1 MTTARVFPFAGLLI
15 AHDAKPAD
23 AVRLADLARVLTEA
37 GASPVVV
44 AVAPSVDAPA
54 DTRLVRVRAGGAAIA
69 AIRLGMAQLAN
80 TVAEAVLL
88 VPLGAEPVS
97 LVALLAL
104 VDAAKRDVRAVVAF
118 DDANLDASPTL
129 VPRDA
134 WLELVTVGESG
145 MNAVAARRRVL
156 RVSAGAG

>member
-1 MTTARVFPFAGLLI
+1 MTARVFPFAGLLV

-23 AVRLADLARVLTEA
+23 SVRLADLARAMADA

-44 AVAPSVDAPA
+44 AVTPGVDTPA
-54 DTRLVRVRAGGAAIA
+54 DVRVVRTRPQGPPIA

-80 TVAEAVLL
+80 TVAQAMLL
-88 VPLGAEPVS
+88 VPLGAERAS

-104 VDAAKRDVRAVVAF
+104 VDGAKRDLQAIIAL
-118 DDANLDASPTL
+118 DDAGLDTSPVL

-134 WLELVTVGESG
+134 WLELVTLGESG

-156 RVSAGAG
+156 RVPGEDG

>member
-1 MTTARVFPFAGLLI
+1 MTARVFPFAGLLV
-15 AHDAKPAD
+15 AHDASPAD
-23 AVRLADLARVLTEA
+23 SARLANLARVAADA

-44 AVAPSVDAPA
+44 AMPPGLDAPA
-54 DTRLVRVRAGGAAIA
+54 DVRVVRTRPQGPPIA

-80 TVAEAVLL
+80 TIAQAALL

-104 VDAAKRDVRAVVAF
+104 VDAAKRDTRVVVAL
-118 DDANLDASPTL
+118 DDAGLDTSPVL

-156 RVSAGAG
+156 RVPGEAG

>member
-1 MTTARVFPFAGLLI
+1 MTARVFPFAGLLV
-15 AHDAKPAD
+15 AHDAMPAD
-23 AVRLADLARVLTEA
+23 SVRLADLARAMADA

-44 AVAPSVDAPA
+44 AVAPGVDPPA
-54 DTRLVRVRAGGAAIA
+54 DVRVVRTRPQGPPIA

-80 TVAEAVLL
+80 TVAQAVLL
-88 VPLGAEPVS
+88 VPLGAERAS

-104 VDAAKRDVRAVVAF
+104 VDGAKRDLQAIIALDGAV
-118 DDANLDASPTL
+118 LDTSPVL

-134 WLELVTVGESG
+134 WLELVTLGESG

-156 RVSAGAG
+156 RVTGEAG

>member
-15 AHDAKPAD
+15 AHEAKPAD
-23 AVRLADLARVLTEA
+23 SDRLADLARVVADA

-44 AVAPSVDAPA
+44 AVAPNVYAPA
-54 DTRLVRVRAGGAAIA
+54 DARVVRTRPQGPTIA
-69 AIRLGMAQLAN
+69 AIRLGMAQLTN
-80 TVAEAVLL
+80 TVAQAALI
-88 VPLGAEPVS
+88 VPLDTEPS

-104 VDAAKRDVRAVVAF
+104 VDAAKRDMRAIVAF
-118 DDANLDASPTL
+118 DDAILDTSPLL

-156 RVSAGAG
+156 RVSPEAG

>member
-1 MTTARVFPFAGLLI
+1 MTARVFPFAGLLV
-15 AHDAKPAD
+15 AHDAKPTD
-23 AVRLADLARVLTEA
+23 SVRLADLARAMADA

-44 AVAPSVDAPA
+44 AVTPGVDTPA
-54 DTRLVRVRAGGAAIA
+54 DVRVVRTRPQGPPIA

-80 TVAEAVLL
+80 TVAQAMLL
-88 VPLGAEPVS
+88 VPLGAERAS

-104 VDAAKRDVRAVVAF
+104 VDGAKRDLQAIIAL
-118 DDANLDASPTL
+118 DDAGLDTSPVL

-134 WLELVTVGESG
+134 WLELVTLGESG

-156 RVSAGAG
+156 RVPGEDG

>member
-23 AVRLADLARVLTEA
+23 AVRLADLARVMTGV
-37 GASPVVV
+37 GASPIVV
-44 AVAPSVDAPA
+44 AVVPSVDAPA
-54 DTRLVRVRAGGAAIA
+54 DVRVVRTRAGGAPIA

-80 TVAEAVLL
+80 TVTEAVLL

-104 VDAAKRDVRAVVAF
+104 VDAAKRDVRAIVAF
-118 DDANLDASPTL
+118 DDANLDASPVL

-145 MNAVAARRRVL
+145 MNPVAARRRVL
-156 RVSAGAG
+156 RVSAGAR